1 MVLCLWLAKRKKIH
15 LGCCHA
21 KMKKCA
27 FVRERDSLFLT
38 VTLRL
43 LEFFWW
49 LFCGFCF
56 WKDHLFCRGSLAV
69 YVCFSCL
76 PCARV
81 QGFRQCLL
89 QQLCLWQGCFT
100 TSPWERAENC
110 FHVCSLWTGD
120 ALYAKLVGQRK
131 ALICLWERHVTK
143 GCRLHVGEMRPKM
156 FLIPRNQVQWAS
168 PARGL
173 RFGSGPGNAKAGALI
188 CVCVHVC
195 LWWTSPWCWEGLGR

>member
-21 KMKKCA
+21 KAKKCA
-27 FVRERDSLFLT
+27 FVRERDSLFLG

-56 WKDHLFCRGSLAV
+56 WKDRLFCRGSLAV
-69 YVCFSCL
+69 YACFSCL
-76 PCARV
+76 PCTRV
-81 QGFRQCLL
+81 WGFRRRLL
-89 QQLCLWQGCFT
+89 QQLCPWRGSFT
-100 TSPWERAENC
+100 TTLWKRAENC
-110 FHVCSLWTGD
+110 FHVCSLRTGD

-131 ALICLWERHVTK
+131 ALICLWERHVRK
-143 GCRLHVGEMRPKM
+143 GCRLRMGEMQPKM
-156 FLIPRNQVQWAS
+156 FLIPRNKVQWAS

-173 RFGSGPGNAKAGALI
+173 RFGSDPQGSFAW
-188 CVCVHVC
+188 
-195 LWWTSPWCWEGLGR
+195 LWKCQSGGY